1 MSFNLPIL
9 PKDWTYAPLDSLC
22 KQNSVTYGVV
32 QPGSAL
38 DHGIPLIRVNNFRD
52 THIDLSDVM
61 YIDPTIES
69 KYTRTRLQGGE
80 VLITVVGS
88 VGQVAIVSDKFIGF
102 NVARAVAVIHPL
114 AHIPSEWIALCLRS
128 PLSKHLLA
136 SRANTTV
143 QTTINLKDLRAL
155 PIPIPP
161 ESERM
166 NISDFIG
173 VVDDCITTLRESNA
187 TLEALAQAIFKSW
200 FVDFYPVHAK
210 MEGRVPDGMDAAT
223 AALFPD
229 SFEESELGL
238 IPKGW
243 HVSNI
248 GKAFIL
254 TMGQSP
260 PGDTYNESG
269 AGLPFYQGR
278 TDFGIRFPTQ
288 RMFCTAPNRIAEAGD
303 TLVSVRAPVGDVN
316 MAIEKCCL
324 GRGVAGI
331 RHPLGFGSFVFY
343 SAQALRIRFKV
354 FDTEGTVF
362 GSINK
367 KDFQELP
374 VVEPDIAIYKAFNN
388 FSSIINDQVV
398 ENEKEIRTLATLRD
412 TLLPRLISGQL
423 RIPESP
429 NELQT

>member
-1 MSFNLPIL
+1 MSSDWIETSLSDLADINPRRPIL
-9 PKDWTYAPLDSLC
+9 KGKKAPFIDMAALPAYSREISG
-22 KQNSVTYGVV
+22 KIVHREFRGSGSKFQNG
-32 QPGSAL
+32 
-38 DHGIPLIRVNNFRD
+38 D
-52 THIDLSDVM
+52 T
-61 YIDPTIES
+61 
-69 KYTRTRLQGGE
+69 
-80 VLITVVGS
+80 
-88 VGQVAIVSDKFIGF
+88 
-102 NVARAVAVIHPL
+102 
-114 AHIPSEWIALCLRS
+114 
-128 PLSKHLLA
+128 LLA
-136 SRANTTV
+136 RITPCLENGKTALVNCLEDDSFGHGSTEFIV
-143 QTTINLKDLRAL
+143 LGPKSLKDTEFLYYLARCEDFRSFAIARMEGTSGRQRVPNSAVGKYVFMCPNSEKRA
-155 PIPIPP
+155 
-161 ESERM
+161 E
-166 NISDFIG
+166 IG
-173 VVDDCITTLRESNA
+173 KLLSSIDDCIKALRETNA
-187 TLEALAQAIFKSW
+187 TLEAMAQAIFKSW
-200 FVDFYPVHAK
+200 FVDFDPVHAK